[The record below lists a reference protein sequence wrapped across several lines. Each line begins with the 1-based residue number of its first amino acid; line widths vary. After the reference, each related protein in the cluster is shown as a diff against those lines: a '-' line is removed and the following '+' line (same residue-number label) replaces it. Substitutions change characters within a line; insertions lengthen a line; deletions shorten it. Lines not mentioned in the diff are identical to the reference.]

1 MCSSVLQ
8 QAEEQLWVVKH
19 QYGFYGSQSFMLLPT
34 HAVLNRVI
42 TFTVYIFLMTCP
54 INKNGII

>member
-42 TFTVYIFLMTCP
+42 TFTVYIFLMACP
-54 INKNGII
+54 I